1 MNIQQL
7 KVLQELG
14 SGKTLAEAAERLQL
28 KQPTV
33 SFHLHK
39 LEEEL
44 GLTLTHKK
52 ARKLQLTEAGK
63 DLLPYVRRIVALT
76 AEMEERAAEHRDGRL
91 GKLRLG
97 ASYTPATYFMPS
109 YFAGFQKL
117 YPQIQLLL
125 SVKKAEG
132 VLAMLRGYEIDAAVV
147 SLPDMQEDD
156 LTIIPLAAD
165 ELMLVFSPDHPLA
178 SKTQVKVEDLWGQ
191 TFLLHE
197 PGSTSRR
204 LTEEWAEQTGLTFES
219 AMELGAIETMK
230 EAVKCNIGIAVL
242 PRRSISREILS
253 GELGHCELPDYHNRR
268 QICLVYR
275 AEKTLSFSVQR
286 FIHYLTEQIAILTP

>member
-7 KVLQELG
+7 KVLQEIG
-14 SGKTLAEAAERLQL
+14 SGKTLAETAEKLGL

-44 GLTLTHKK
+44 GLTLTRKT
-52 ARKLQLTEAGK
+52 ARKLRPTEAAT

-76 AEMEERAAEHRDGRL
+76 AEMEERAAEHRDGTSV
-91 GKLRLG
+91 KLRLG
-97 ASYTPATYFMPS
+97 ASYTPATYFMPP
-109 YFAGFQKL
+109 YFAGFQKH
-117 YPQIQLLL
+117 YPQIQLQL
-125 SVKKAEG
+125 SVKKAEA
-132 VLAMLRGYEIDAAVV
+132 VLAMLRGYDIEAAIV
-147 SLPDMQEDD
+147 SLPESREED
-156 LTIIPLAAD
+156 LTVVPLVTD
-165 ELMLVFSPDHPLA
+165 ELMLVFSPNHPLA
-178 SKTQVKVEDLWGQ
+178 SKKQVRVEDLRGE

-204 LTEEWAEQTGLTFES
+204 LTEEWAEQVGLRFDF

-242 PRRSISREILS
+242 PRRSIARETLT
-253 GELGHCELPDYHNRR
+253 GELRQLELPGYLNRR
-268 QICLVYR
+268 RICLVYR
-275 AEKTLSFSVQR
+275 EEKTLSAAARKFNQYMSSQV
-286 FIHYLTEQIAILTP
+286 FG

>member
-7 KVLQELG
+7 KVLQEIG
-14 SGKTLAEAAERLQL
+14 SGRTLAEAADKLGL

-44 GLTLTHKK
+44 GLTLTHKR
-52 ARKLQLTEAGK
+52 ARKLQPTEAAV

-76 AEMEERAAEHRDGRL
+76 AEMEERAAEHRDGSS

-97 ASYTPATYFMPS
+97 ASYTPATYFMPA
-109 YFAGFQKL
+109 YFAGFQQL
-117 YPQIQLLL
+117 YPQIQLQL
-125 SVKKAEG
+125 SVKKAEA
-132 VLAMLRGYEIDAAVV
+132 VLAMLRGYEIDAAIV
-147 SLPDMQEDD
+147 SLPEMKEKN

-165 ELMLVFSPDHPLA
+165 ELLLVFSPDHPLA
-178 SKTQVKVEDLWGQ
+178 EKTQVGVEDLWGR

-204 LTEEWAEQTGLTFES
+204 LTEEWAEQVGFRFES

-253 GELGHCELPDYHNRR
+253 GELGHCELPEYRNRR

-275 AEKTLSFSVQR
+275 AEKTLSSSVQR
-286 FIHYLTEQIAILTP
+286 FIQYLMEQIPGMV

>member
-7 KVLQELG
+7 KVLQEIG
-14 SGKTLAEAAERLQL
+14 SGKTLAETAEKLGL

-44 GLTLTHKK
+44 GLTLMRKT
-52 ARKLQLTEAGK
+52 ARKLRPTEAAT

-76 AEMEERAAEHRDGRL
+76 AEMEERAAEHRDGTSV
-91 GKLRLG
+91 KLRLG
-97 ASYTPATYFMPS
+97 ASYTPATYFMPP

-117 YPQIQLLL
+117 YPQIQLQL
-125 SVKKAEG
+125 SVKKAEA
-132 VLAMLRGYEIDAAVV
+132 VLAMLRGYEIEAAIV
-147 SLPDMQEDD
+147 SLPESREED
-156 LTIIPLAAD
+156 LTVVPLVTD
-165 ELMLVFSPDHPLA
+165 ELMLVFSPSHPLA
-178 SKTQVKVEDLWGQ
+178 SKKQVQVEDLRGE

-204 LTEEWAEQTGLTFES
+204 LTEEWAEQVRLHFDF

-242 PRRSISREILS
+242 PRRSVAREILS
-253 GELGHCELPDYHNRR
+253 GELRQLELPGYLNRR
-268 QICLVYR
+268 RICLVYR
-275 AEKTLSFSVQR
+275 EEKTLSAAVQK
-286 FIHYLTEQIAILTP
+286 FNQYMASQVFG

>member
-7 KVLQELG
+7 KVLQEIG
-14 SGKTLAEAAERLQL
+14 GGKTLAETAEKLGL

-44 GLTLTHKK
+44 GLTLTRKT
-52 ARKLQLTEAGK
+52 ARKLRPTEAAT

-76 AEMEERAAEHRDGRL
+76 AEMEERAAEHRDGTSV
-91 GKLRLG
+91 KLRLG
-97 ASYTPATYFMPS
+97 ASYTPATYFMPP

-117 YPQIQLLL
+117 YPQIQLQL
-125 SVKKAEG
+125 SVKKAEA
-132 VLAMLRGYEIDAAVV
+132 VLTMLRGYEIEAAIV
-147 SLPDMQEDD
+147 SLPESREDD
-156 LTIIPLAAD
+156 LTVVPLVTD
-165 ELMLVFSPDHPLA
+165 ELMLVFSPNHSLA
-178 SKTQVKVEDLWGQ
+178 SKEQVQVEDLRGE

-204 LTEEWAEQTGLTFES
+204 LTEEWAEQAGLHFDFS
-219 AMELGAIETMK
+219 MELGAIETMK

-242 PRRSISREILS
+242 PRRSVAREILT
-253 GELGHCELPDYHNRR
+253 GELRQLELPGYVNRR
-268 QICLVYR
+268 RICLVYR
-275 AEKTLSFSVQR
+275 EEKTLSAAVRKFNQYMTSQV
-286 FIHYLTEQIAILTP
+286 FG

>member
-7 KVLQELG
+7 KVLQEIG
-14 SGKTLAEAAERLQL
+14 SGKTLREAAEKLGL

-33 SFHLHK
+33 SFHLRK

-44 GLTLTHKK
+44 GLELTRKS
-52 ARKLQLTEAGK
+52 ARKLRPSEAAA

-76 AEMEERAAEHRDGRL
+76 AEMEERAAEHREGRG

-97 ASYTPATYFMPS
+97 ASYTPATYFLPP

-117 YPQIQLLL
+117 HPDVRLLL
-125 SVKKAEG
+125 SVKKADT
-132 VLAMLRGYEIDAAVV
+132 VLAMLRNYEVDAAIV
-147 SLPDMQEDD
+147 SLPDTDPQDM
-156 LTIIPLAAD
+156 IIVPLVAD
-165 ELMLVFSPDHPLA
+165 ELQLVLAPAHPLA
-178 SKTQVKVEDLWGQ
+178 QQTGLTARDLRVE

-204 LTEEWAEQTGLTFES
+204 LTEAWAAGIGLRFH
-219 AMELGAIETMK
+219 AVMELGAIETMK

-242 PRRSISREILS
+242 PRRSVVRETAS
-253 GELGHCELPDYHNRR
+253 GELICRDLPGYSNSRR
-268 QICLVYR
+268 ICLVYR
-275 AEKTLSFSVQR
+275 EEKSLSPSVRR
-286 FIHYLTEQIAILTP
+286 FNEYLLEQLPKH